1 MFGLYMTPKVSFVP
15 KGRIIASNT
24 NPLPINFG
32 HMLSHFRCHIGNLF
46 RLPIRSSCKICRWL
60 SLLSDFIRKE
70 AGEGGLSESGSHKK
84 LNLLGMDLSLATI
97 RPQRWRKGD
106 TWQPLWVEPRSC
118 FGCWTTLMFWL
129 VGRGNHELG
138 HTHVLTHCTACCWML
153 VGVAYV
159 YNRCGGQG
167 CGNHNDSSSLTW
179 WTRWAWQPLWDWP
192 RPWLDALHCL
202 LLWAWPI
209 DYRWG
214 GRGCG
219 NHNNSS
225 SLM

>member
-1 MFGLYMTPKVSFVP
+1 MTVTIVRLHQE
-15 KGRIIASNT
+15 GR
-24 NPLPINFG
+24 
-32 HMLSHFRCHIGNLF
+32 R
-46 RLPIRSSCKICRWL
+46 
-60 SLLSDFIRKE
+60 
-70 AGEGGLSESGSHKK
+70 GGLSESGSHKK

-97 RPQRWRKGD
+97 KMWAKLAKMAERGYHYGSSHAHVLVVGPSD
-106 TWQPLWVEPRSC
+106 MI
-118 FGCWTTLMFWL
+118 WTTLMFWL

-167 CGNHNDSSSLTW
+167 CGNHNDSSSLIW

-219 NHNNSS
+219 NHNSSS